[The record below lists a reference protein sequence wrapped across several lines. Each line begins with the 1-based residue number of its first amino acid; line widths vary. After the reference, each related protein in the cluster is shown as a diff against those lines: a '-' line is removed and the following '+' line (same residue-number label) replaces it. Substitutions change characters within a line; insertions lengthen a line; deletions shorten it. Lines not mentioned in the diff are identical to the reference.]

1 MKEVIGLKH
10 ANGNGSANEKRK
22 VGEKAYGT

>member
-1 MKEVIGLKH
+1 MKEVIDMKH
-10 ANGNGSANEKRK
+10 ANGNGTAHKKRK